1 MKILALDTATKS
13 CSVAVMNAGSL
24 AAELITLNDETHSK
38 HLMKLVR
45 KVLEM
50 ASLGVG
56 ELEGL
61 AVTIGPGSF
70 TGLRIGISTIKGM
83 AHALDKPVVGISSLD
98 ALAWQC
104 VDCSFLICALL
115 DARKGEV
122 YSATY
127 RFRDKTLTQIS
138 REAATTPIAAVEAI
152 KEPCIFIG
160 NGAELYRGDI
170 TTKLGDCAYF
180 APEGQHIIRASS
192 VGFLSMQ
199 RFITHDT
206 IDVASLVPHYIRK
219 SDAELNLAKTMLAKE
234 LKHKEND
241 PSPKVR

>member
-45 KVLEM
+45 KVLGM
-50 ASLGVG
+50 ASLRVG
-56 ELEGL
+56 ELDGL

-104 VDCSFLICALL
+104 VDRSFLICALL
-115 DARKGEV
+115 DARHGEV

-127 RFRDKTLTQIS
+127 RFRDETLTRIS
-138 REAATTPIAAVEAI
+138 REEAITPIAAAEGI

-199 RFITHDT
+199 RFKTHDT
-206 IDVASLVPHYIRK
+206 IDVAGLVPRYIRK
-219 SDAELNLAKTMLAKE
+219 SDAELNLGKKSARKGSETQK
-234 LKHKEND
+234 K
-241 PSPKVR
+241 